1 MVDTLKNASQKSEN
15 ALRKHKSE
23 IEVTALPGAQ
33 SKRLIEKIRSISN
46 AVVNNLEYQEIVS
59 VDIEEFEKL
68 AESIK
73 KKKTRKALPK
83 STYIPIDEEK
93 WWQESAEIRDHWPTE
108 NFRNGKVEGYLFYT
122 PGKSKWEKELVACIY
137 RLFGKEHVLLHS
149 RIAENPLWAWR
160 IIKMLK
166 EKYDE
171 VAKSNS

>member
-93 WWQESAEIRDHWPTE
+93 
-108 NFRNGKVEGYLFYT
+108 
-122 PGKSKWEKELVACIY
+122 
-137 RLFGKEHVLLHS
+137 
-149 RIAENPLWAWR
+149 
-160 IIKMLK
+160 
-166 EKYDE
+166 
-171 VAKSNS
+171 